1 MPPLPKSQPIKLVI
15 HYPKTE
21 EGTRQLS
28 QQVSQAHAEAVI
40 HKINSTR
47 SSVKEKIAMMQAV
60 ANTAKTERQI
70 SKEQSEIGR

>member
-1 MPPLPKSQPIKLVI
+1 MPKSQPIKLVM

-21 EGTRQLS
+21 EGMRQLS
-28 QQVSQAHAEAVI
+28 LRVAQAHAEAVV
-40 HKINSTR
+40 HKISSAR

>member
-1 MPPLPKSQPIKLVI
+1 MPKSQPIKLVM

-21 EGTRQLS
+21 EGIRQLS
-28 QQVSQAHAEAVI
+28 QQVAEAHAEAVI
-40 HKINSTR
+40 HKISSTR